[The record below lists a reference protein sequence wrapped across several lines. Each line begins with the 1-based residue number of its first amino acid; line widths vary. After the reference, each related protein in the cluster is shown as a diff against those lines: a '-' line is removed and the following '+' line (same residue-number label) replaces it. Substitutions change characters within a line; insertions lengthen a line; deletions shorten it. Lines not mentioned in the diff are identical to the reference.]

1 VGAVKN
7 PFSEIFIMDNVSSP
21 LVSSASCVIKLDQFQ
36 YMFYQQSRLEIHSPK
51 GKFLTA
57 IAQPFPNKTEEDE
70 IYQLWYQAC
79 LLEVLFEQ
87 MQGRVQLTEMA
98 INVIATIIDRIDL
111 HLKKQG
117 EMQKNDAA
125 D

>member
-1 VGAVKN
+1 
-7 PFSEIFIMDNVSSP
+7 MDNFSSP

-36 YMFYQQSRLEIHSPK
+36 YTFYQQSRLEIHSPK
-51 GKFLTA
+51 GNFLTA

-87 MQGRVQLTEMA
+87 MQGRVKLPEMA
-98 INVIATIIDRIDL
+98 VNGIGTIINKIRV
-111 HLKKQG
+111 HLK
-117 EMQKNDAA
+117 M
-125 D
+125 

>member
-1 VGAVKN
+1 
-7 PFSEIFIMDNVSSP
+7 MDNVISSSSP
-21 LVSSASCVIKLDQFQ
+21 FNSCVIKLDQAQ
-36 YMFYQQSRLEIHSPK
+36 YAFYQESRLEIHSPN
-51 GKFLTA
+51 GKFLIA

-98 INVIATIIDRIDL
+98 INVIATIIDRVNV
-111 HLKKQG
+111 HLKKQRG
-117 EMQKNDAA
+117 TQKNNAA

>member
-1 VGAVKN
+1 
-7 PFSEIFIMDNVSSP
+7 MDNVISS
-21 LVSSASCVIKLDQFQ
+21 SSLFNSCVIKLDQNQ
-36 YMFYQQSRLEIHSPK
+36 YAFYQQSRLEIHSPK

-57 IAQPFPNKTEEDE
+57 IAKPFPNKTEEDE
-70 IYQLWYQAC
+70 VYQLWYQAY

>member
-1 VGAVKN
+1 
-7 PFSEIFIMDNVSSP
+7 MDNVSSP
-21 LVSSASCVIKLDQFQ
+21 LVSSAFCVIKLDQFQ
-36 YMFYQQSRLEIHSPK
+36 YTFYQQSRLEIHSPK

-87 MQGRVQLTEMA
+87 MQGRVKLPEKA
-98 INVIATIIDRIDL
+98 INAIAAILNRIDIQV
-111 HLKKQG
+111 KEQRGMQENIAG
-117 EMQKNDAA
+117 E
-125 D
+125 